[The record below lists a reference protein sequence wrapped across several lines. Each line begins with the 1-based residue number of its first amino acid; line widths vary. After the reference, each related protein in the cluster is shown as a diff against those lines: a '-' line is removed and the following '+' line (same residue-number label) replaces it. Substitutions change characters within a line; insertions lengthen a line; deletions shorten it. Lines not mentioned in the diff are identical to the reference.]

1 MKTKTL
7 PGSHPS
13 RERVL
18 KGEKTRC
25 LQLSLAL
32 TQDGVH
38 HIGKSGLFL
47 SFSACCCFLGQF
59 VKVGLRQTH
68 WDIVLILHFYM
79 ATESL
84 RVFIFCFSLVPV
96 VVVTNIANCRGCL
109 LLLLLRL

>member
-32 TQDGVH
+32 TQDGAH
-38 HIGKSGLFL
+38 HIGKSGLLL

-59 VKVGLRQTH
+59 LKV
-68 WDIVLILHFYM
+68 
-79 ATESL
+79 ESQVDTWGYCSHSSFL
-84 RVFIFCFSLVPV
+84 Y
-96 VVVTNIANCRGCL
+96 GY
-109 LLLLLRL
+109 